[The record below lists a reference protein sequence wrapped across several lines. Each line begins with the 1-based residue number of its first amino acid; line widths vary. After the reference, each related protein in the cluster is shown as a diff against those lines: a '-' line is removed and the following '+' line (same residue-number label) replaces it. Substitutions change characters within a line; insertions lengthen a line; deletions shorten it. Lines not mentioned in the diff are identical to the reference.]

1 MNQKNVK
8 EFVKRIFLTD
18 GIKAV
23 DVYIKVGK
31 KYYVQDDFKNYLNDL
46 SLSSSDSFLNFC
58 KERLEFE
65 NSKNLDNLKKKII
78 RKDIFVEEE
87 NLDNLTFLYNWYLK
101 DTLQKLLRDD
111 FNFFVEIVK
120 ENERKN
126 QQSSNSIDIFLSN
139 VS

>member
-31 KYYVQDDFKNYLNDL
+31 KYYVLDDFKNYLNDL

-120 ENERKN
+120 ENEREN
-126 QQSSNSIDIFLSN
+126 QQLSNSIDIFLSN

>member
-120 ENERKN
+120 ENEREN
-126 QQSSNSIDIFLSN
+126 QQLSNSIDIFLSN